1 MNISVRVDDEEG
13 TLIKSYAH
21 LKNITVS
28 DLVRKA
34 VLEQIED
41 EYDLHL
47 YNKAME
53 EYKRNPITY
62 SLNDIEKELGFIWNI
77 M

>member
-1 MNISVRVDDEEG
+1 
-13 TLIKSYAH
+13 
-21 LKNITVS
+21 
-28 DLVRKA
+28 
-34 VLEQIED
+34 
-41 EYDLHL
+41 
-47 YNKAME
+47 ME

>member
-28 DLVRKA
+28 ELVRKV
-34 VLEQIED
+34 VLEKIED

-47 YNKAME
+47 YNKSME

-62 SLNDIEKELGFIWNI
+62 SLNDIEKELGLHEI
-77 M
+77 